1 MDALVLVLLFLFFL
15 ATSLPIAIAIGLAV
29 IAFTFYFPVGTLSFI
44 PQNMFSAVNSFPLM
58 AIPFFIMTG
67 AVMEVGGLSR
77 RLVATANQLVGNMTA
92 GLAVVTVVACMFFG
106 AISGSAPA
114 TVAAIG
120 GIMVPYM
127 VKHNYHK
134 DFAAGLI
141 SSAGGLGIIIPPSIP
156 LVIYG
161 VCTTVS
167 IGDLFLAGI
176 GPGFLVGITL
186 IITSLT
192 IGKKRGYKGTGH
204 TFSWKEVGKAL
215 AEAKWALFVPII
227 ILGGIYG
234 GIFTPTEAAVVS
246 VIYGIIVGKFVYKE
260 LEWKNLLGLYRE
272 TMVLCGAIFI
282 IFGTAASLAFLVSF
296 TQLPTKISDA
306 LMLISTNKYVILL
319 IINVFLLIV
328 GMVMDVTSANLIF
341 SPLMLAIV
349 KPLGVD
355 PVHFGIIITVN
366 LALGFIT
373 PPMAQNIFLASTLTG
388 VSVQAIVRESLPFV
402 LAMIVALMLI
412 TFIPEISL
420 WPLQLLRG
428 QF

>member
-1 MDALVLVLLFLFFL
+1 MDALILIVLFFLFL

-29 IAFTFYFPVGTLSFI
+29 IAYTFYFPVGTLSFVS
-44 PQNMFSAVNSFPLM
+44 QNMFSAVNSFPLM
-58 AIPFFIMTG
+58 AIPFFILTG
-67 AVMEVGGLSR
+67 SIMEVGGLSK
-77 RLVATANQLVGNMTA
+77 RLVDAASKLVGGMVA
-92 GLAVVTVVACMFFG
+92 GLAVVTIVACMFFG

-127 VKHNYHK
+127 VNNNYHK
-134 DFAAGLI
+134 NFAAGLI

-161 VCTTVS
+161 VVTTVS

-176 GPGFLVGITL
+176 GPGIIVGATL
-186 IITSLT
+186 ITTALI
-192 IGKKRGYKGTGH
+192 IGKKRGYKGTGEK
-204 TFSWKEVGKAL
+204 FSWPAFGKAF
-215 AEAKWALFVPII
+215 ADAKWALLVPVI

-234 GIFTPTEAAVVS
+234 GIFTPTEAAVVG
-246 VIYGIIVGKFVYKE
+246 VVYGIIIGKYVYRE
-260 LEWKNLLGLYRE
+260 LTWRRLIGLYRE
-272 TMVLCGAIFI
+272 TMILCGAVFI

-296 TQLPTKISDA
+296 TQLPTQISDA

-319 IINVFLLIV
+319 IINVFLLLV

-355 PVHFGIIITVN
+355 PVHFGIIVTVN

-373 PPMAQNIFLASTLTG
+373 PPMAQNIFLTSTLTG
-388 VSVQAIVRESLPFV
+388 VSVQAIVKESTPFV
-402 LAMIVALMLI
+402 LAMIFALMII
-412 TFIPEISL
+412 TFVPEISL
-420 WPLQLLRG
+420 WPLQFLRG

>member
-1 MDALVLVLLFLFFL
+1 MEALVLVVLFLFFL
-15 ATSLPIAIAIGLAV
+15 ATSIPIAIAIGLAV
-29 IAFTFYFPVGTLSFI
+29 IVFTFYFPVGTLSFI

-58 AIPFFIMTG
+58 AIPFFILTG
-67 AVMEVGGLSR
+67 SIMEVGGLSK
-77 RLVATANQLVGNMTA
+77 RLVATASQLVGNMTA

-127 VKHNYHK
+127 VKNNYHK
-134 DFAAGLI
+134 NFAAGLI

-156 LVIYG
+156 MVIYG

-167 IGDLFLAGI
+167 IGDLFIAGI
-176 GPGFLVGITL
+176 GPGILVGVTL
-186 IITSLT
+186 IITSML
-192 IGKKRGYKGTGH
+192 IGKKRGYKGTGYS
-204 TFSWKEVGKAL
+204 FSWGEFGKAIR
-215 AEAKWALFVPII
+215 EAKWALFVPVI

-246 VIYGIIVGKFVYKE
+246 VVYGIVVGKFIYKE
-260 LEWKNLLGLYRE
+260 LEWANLLGLYRE

-306 LMLISTNKYVILL
+306 LMLISTNKYAILL
-319 IINVFLLIV
+319 IVNIFLLIV

-349 KPLGVD
+349 QPLGVD

-373 PPMAQNIFLASTLTG
+373 PPMAQNIFLTSTLTG
-388 VSVQAIVRESLPFV
+388 VPVQAIVKESFPFV
-402 LAMIVALMLI
+402 LAMIGALMLI

-428 QF
+428 QL